1 MALLTF
7 NIPARSMTVM
17 NFSCLAIAF
26 TPDYCSLRIFADRP
40 LCFSRCQRSR
50 RSDRYP
56 CLNQPIPVVHIGSP
70 QKIFGTKMVT
80 DAHAGRVLSTCS
92 TRGPSCWPSYFAS
105 SGPGA
110 VSPPRDPEFCKS
122 PSAGADETPKILEIS
137 SSTTRSCPGPGSFS
151 PWEIQ
156 RHLVLSRQERRRR
169 LWDYFDASGRRTL
182 RIFGTRGGIPK
193 NLVYQLIRGL
203 ILKNIAHFSP
213 SRLVNRLPF
222 AFVGSDMAICRQLSC
237 CHCQSCQ
244 S

>member
-137 SSTTRSCPGPGSFS
+137 SSTTRSCPDPAVSAPGRSKGTSSSAGKNAGADCGIISMPPGGELCGSSALEAESPKTLFISSFAA
-151 PWEIQ
+151 
-156 RHLVLSRQERRRR
+156 L
-169 LWDYFDASGRRTL
+169 F
-182 RIFGTRGGIPK
+182 
-193 NLVYQLIRGL
+193 
-203 ILKNIAHFSP
+203 
-213 SRLVNRLPF
+213 
-222 AFVGSDMAICRQLSC
+222 
-237 CHCQSCQ
+237 
-244 S
+244 